1 MILKIED
8 QKNVEPNVKFQD
20 GMLFFNC
27 NQETIDKVCKK
38 VKEVKKHDT
47 SRLCFE

>member
-1 MILKIED
+1 MILIIEN
-8 QKNVEPNVKFQD
+8 QKNVKPNVKFQD

-27 NQETIDKVCKK
+27 SQEAIDEECEKI
-38 VKEVKKHDT
+38 KEVKKHDT